1 MKRLFASYPRLDG
14 QYGRV
19 SAIKFL
25 LGGGLLLVML
35 YFGSGASQTLGKI
48 REHNTLLEQRT
59 YEIPWSLMQLQ
70 LEMGRFLDAVRL
82 RHAAAIS
89 QDDFM
94 LRYDILWSRTPIL
107 LSSQFKSGLGERP
120 ELGLL
125 IRQIDT
131 RIHEVESTVE
141 GLQPHSPDY
150 LVVLT
155 ALSPYLEP
163 LSRTVSALM
172 HDNVRFYAEYD
183 LAYRQLGKQLYR
195 FIEGFFIT
203 LLLLLVLLF
212 RELHRYWRLQQQ
224 DPLTGLPNRF
234 ALQRHISMLI
244 EQDQPFSLTLLELK
258 DLNYHYQHF
267 GFKVIDQLLQV
278 CCERLQSSLLGYE
291 YLAQPSPGQIAVV
304 GKGVVEL
311 AEIRA
316 QLSRFSH
323 VLSEKASVEGYDF
336 YMEPLMGVVLYPFDA
351 DNLVDLQARC
361 ELALEL
367 CKQQQKNYVFFDPSL
382 LKEMS
387 RRQQLAK
394 DLPAAITS
402 NSLTLQLQPLLA
414 WPAQQCVGLQVLTS
428 WHHPSFGVIAPVELQ
443 RMTEQYQCAE
453 GVMLWSLHAIC
464 SQLRAWQRH
473 AYQHSLPNSQPNSL
487 PNSQQDSQPP
497 LFICV
502 TLPAGLFRLGIEVSL
517 MAVLQQYSIAPASL
531 VLEINDEIVATDM
544 PTANLIL
551 ARIRSVG
558 IRIMLTEFGSGSASL
573 GPLSQLPLDWL
584 KLDPT
589 LCTGIE
595 HQGES
600 RRQFTTLLAIAEV
613 LAVPVVCCGVDHV
626 SELMALE
633 SLVLDSRV
641 SERRELPRKESDN
654 RSAALLVQGD
664 AVGEPLLVTEVGE
677 WLKSSAQLKISS

>member
-1 MKRLFASYPRLDG
+1 MKRFFASYPRLDG

-59 YEIPWSLMQLQ
+59 YEVPWSLMQLQ

-94 LRYDILWSRTPIL
+94 LRYDILWSRTPLL
-107 LSSQFKSGLGERP
+107 LSSQFKSGLDERP

-125 IRQIDT
+125 VRQIDA
-131 RIHEVESTVE
+131 RIHELERTVE

-150 LVVLT
+150 LVILT

-195 FIEGFFIT
+195 YIEGFFIA

-234 ALQRHISMLI
+234 ALQRHISTLI
-244 EQDQPFSLTLLELK
+244 EQDQPFSVTLLELK
-258 DLNYHYQHF
+258 DLNTHYQHF
-267 GFKVIDQLLQV
+267 GFKVVDQLLQV
-278 CCERLQSSLLGYE
+278 CCERLQGSLLGYE
-291 YLAQPSPGQIAVV
+291 YLAQPSEGKIVVV

-311 AEIRA
+311 ADIRA

-323 VLSEKASVEGYDF
+323 VLSEKTSVEGYDF

-428 WHHPSFGVIAPVELQ
+428 WHHPSFGVIAPAELQ

-453 GVMLWSLHAIC
+453 SVMLWSLHAMC
-464 SQLRAWQRH
+464 SQLRVWQRH
-473 AYQHSLPNSQPNSL
+473 AYQDSLPSSL
-487 PNSQQDSQPP
+487 PNSQQAPQPP
-497 LFICV
+497 LFISV
-502 TLPAGLFRLGIEVSL
+502 TLPAPLFRLGIEVSL
-517 MAVLQQYSIAPASL
+517 LAVLQQYSIAPASL
-531 VLEINDEIVATDM
+531 VLEINEQIVATDI
-544 PTANLIL
+544 PAANLIL
-551 ARIRSVG
+551 ARIRAVG
-558 IRIMLTEFGSGSASL
+558 IGIMLTEFGSGSAPL

-584 KLDPT
+584 KLNAT
-589 LCTGIE
+589 QCTGIE
-595 HQGES
+595 HQGDA
-600 RRQFTTLLAIAEV
+600 RRQLTALLAMAEV

-626 SELMALE
+626 SELTALE
-633 SLVLDSRV
+633 SLVLDS
-641 SERRELPRKESDN
+641 SASARRERTRPESN
-654 RSAALLVQGD
+654 NHNAALLVQGD

-677 WLKSSAQLKISS
+677 WLKSSAQLK

>member
-35 YFGSGASQTLGKI
+35 YFGSGASLTLGKI
-48 REHNTLLEQRT
+48 RVHNTLLEQRT
-59 YEIPWSLMQLQ
+59 YEVPWSLMQLQ

-107 LSSQFKSGLGERP
+107 LSSQIKNGLGERP

-125 IRQIDT
+125 IRQIDA
-131 RIHEVESTVE
+131 RIHELELTVE

-150 LVVLT
+150 LVILT

-163 LSRTVSALM
+163 LSRNVSALM

-195 FIEGFFIT
+195 YIEGFFIA
-203 LLLLLVLLF
+203 LLLLLLLLF

-234 ALQRHISMLI
+234 ALQRHISTLI

-258 DLNYHYQHF
+258 DLHSHYQHF
-267 GFKVIDQLLQV
+267 GFKVIDQLLQT
-278 CCERLQSSLLGYE
+278 CCERLQGSLLGYE
-291 YLAQPSPGQIAVV
+291 YLAQPSEGKIMVV

-311 AEIRA
+311 VDIRA
-316 QLSRFSH
+316 QLSRFTH
-323 VLSEKASVEGYDF
+323 VLSEKASVDGYDF

-382 LKEMS
+382 LKEIS

-402 NSLTLQLQPLLA
+402 NSLTLQLQPLIA

-443 RMTEQYQCAE
+443 RMTEQYQCSE
-453 GVMLWSLHAIC
+453 RVMLWSLHAMC
-464 SQLRAWQRH
+464 SQLRVWQRH
-473 AYQHSLPNSQPNSL
+473 AYHHFQPNFPPNSQPHSE
-487 PNSQQDSQPP
+487 PDSQPP
-497 LFICV
+497 LFISV
-502 TLPAGLFRLGIEVSL
+502 TLPAPLFRLGIEVSL

-531 VLEINDEIVATDM
+531 VLEINEQVVATDILA
-544 PTANLIL
+544 ANLIL
-551 ARIRSVG
+551 ARIRAVG
-558 IRIMLTEFGSGSASL
+558 IRIMLTEFGSGSAPL

-584 KLDPT
+584 KLNAT
-589 LCTGIE
+589 QCTGIE
-595 HQGES
+595 HQGDA
-600 RRQFTTLLAIAEV
+600 RRQLTALLAMAEV

-626 SELMALE
+626 SELAVLE
-633 SLVLDSRV
+633 NLVLDRPV
-641 SERRELPRKESDN
+641 LEKRELDN
-654 RSAALLVQGD
+654 HNAALLVQGD

-677 WLKSSAQLKISS
+677 WLKRSAQLKISS